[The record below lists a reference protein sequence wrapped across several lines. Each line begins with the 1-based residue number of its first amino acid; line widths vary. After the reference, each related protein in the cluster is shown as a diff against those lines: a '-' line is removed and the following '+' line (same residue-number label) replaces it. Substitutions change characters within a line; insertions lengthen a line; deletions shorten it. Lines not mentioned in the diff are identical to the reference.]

1 MYAAFCFTLSVSIL
15 TRTLPSSPFKATTPP
30 LSRKP
35 APAPIKIPNLPSKV
49 QIQRSASTNHSSLR
63 ETSALFPAPPHE
75 PSSTLQP
82 GTTNPS
88 SAISQTDE
96 SSAISGT
103 TLARA
108 LIANSFILSNDN
120 PGRNRYRSGNT
131 LPRQDSATLPGAND
145 AGLLISP
152 YWRDRRISGG
162 EVVHSPESG
171 IDSRVP
177 PVPPL
182 PPSLSSALSQTRHLS
197 TEVPRKAP
205 SRSQSLRVNRSSNR
219 ASKMSEPPL
228 PLPSVTAGP
237 SDDLVPTL
245 TQTPASDGA
254 SKPPLPQPQPNQ
266 PTPSHDNLPNHSL
279 DNPSTPPPKSS
290 LDPTATPSDPES
302 VSVRHSQLSP
312 SLSLPSPP
320 TVTSGESG
328 SRHRPTPSDNQDEP
342 QQSGASFGTMRT
354 ENTLGSATSGEDIT
368 KVLKAYQSVSP
379 LKSAF
384 PVQMHGSPDP
394 STPSSSPWS
403 DGSRSH
409 RTDQSS
415 TTSSTSLPQ
424 TPDSGTKRSRNGG
437 SLSCCPEYHELDA
450 FEPQVSACWT

>member
-1 MYAAFCFTLSVSIL
+1 MFPGAA
-15 TRTLPSSPFKATTPP
+15 
-30 LSRKP
+30 
-35 APAPIKIPNLPSKV
+35 
-49 QIQRSASTNHSSLR
+49 QDQ
-63 ETSALFPAPPHE
+63 
-75 PSSTLQP
+75 SSTSQS

-88 SAISQTDE
+88 SAVSLNDD

-120 PGRNRYRSGNT
+120 RRNRYRSGNT

-145 AGLLISP
+145 TGLLISP

-162 EVVHSPESG
+162 GIVHSPESG

-182 PPSLSSALSQTRHLS
+182 PPSLSSTLSHTRHLS
-197 TEVPRKAP
+197 TEVPRKVP
-205 SRSQSLRVNRSSNR
+205 SRSQSLRMDRLSSR
-219 ASKMSEPPL
+219 ASKTSEQPI

-237 SDDLVPTL
+237 SDNPASTL

-254 SKPPLPQPQPNQ
+254 SKPPLSQPQTNK

-279 DNPSTPPPKSS
+279 DDPPIPPRNSS
-290 LDPTATPSDPES
+290 LNPKATSSNPEP
-302 VSVRHSQLSP
+302 VSVRRSQLPP
-312 SLSLPSPP
+312 SLNLPPP
-320 TVTSGESG
+320 STVTGGEGG
-328 SRHRPTPSDNQDEP
+328 SKPRPAPGNNQDEP
-342 QQSGASFGTMRT
+342 QQSGVSFNTMRT
-354 ENTLGSATSGEDIT
+354 GETIGSATSGEDIT
-368 KVLKAYQSVSP
+368 KVLTAYRFGSP

-384 PVQMHGSPDP
+384 PVQMHVSPDP

-409 RTDQSS
+409 RTDLS
-415 TTSSTSLPQ
+415 SSTSLPQ

-437 SLSCCPEYHELDA
+437 FLCVAGNTTSLTLFNPRPQRVRHEARLHRPARTCPEAKQFLTTRSPSDRQRSPA
-450 FEPQVSACWT
+450 FPAGPFITFFAQVR